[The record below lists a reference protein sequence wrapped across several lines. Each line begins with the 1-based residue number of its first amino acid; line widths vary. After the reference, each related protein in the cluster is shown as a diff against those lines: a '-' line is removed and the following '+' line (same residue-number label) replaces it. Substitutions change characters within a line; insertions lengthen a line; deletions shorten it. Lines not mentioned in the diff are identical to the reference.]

1 MALQL
6 PYLFHGPGA
15 LRIVRV
21 EPQRFLQMLLGLI
34 EVRAVEES
42 HRAQD
47 VCLGHVGVALDHLAG
62 GAERSITKTEP
73 QFGSHQPEARDGSVR
88 LGEHVGEEGASEGVI
103 SMVDGSLTLLLPGR
117 KLRNLGLFLDHLRV
131 TRLPRTRVGSHH
143 GLLKLAKLAES
154 ACEALVGL
162 RTRRI
167 ELQRGLAVGHT
178 IIIASAH
185 IVRRGSIA
193 IIGGHVATHLDRLR
207 VQHDR
212 VWVDALFKF
221 RVACYLESFGILP
234 RSCARARR
242 HRRLATRTIRRLA
255 L

>member
-162 RTRRI
+162 RTP
-167 ELQRGLAVGHT
+167 VGSDHT
-178 IIIASAH
+178 EHGASSSREALWVQTQWRCTSDRASARLGSRPH
-185 IVRRGSIA
+185 NHYCVRSYSTPR
-193 IIGGHVATHLDRLR
+193 LDCNNR
-207 VQHDR
+207 
-212 VWVDALFKF
+212 W
-221 RVACYLESFGILP
+221 
-234 RSCARARR
+234 ARR
-242 HRRLATRTIRRLA
+242 HTSGSPSCTARSRLGRCVVQI
-255 L
+255 